1 MNDNNNNEDLLAFT
15 TEIVAA
21 YLDENKLSVA
31 EVPDL
36 IQQVY
41 KTLAALQSGGTVG
54 SSNRPEPAVAISK
67 SVRPDYIICLED
79 GKKLKML
86 KRHLMTAYNLTPEQ
100 YRARWNLPSDYPMV
114 AQNYA
119 KQRSEL
125 ARTIGLGVKGR
136 EKRAASKAKKTGTK

>member
-1 MNDNNNNEDLLAFT
+1 MNNDTHNEDLLAFT
-15 TEIVAA
+15 TEIVSS
-21 YLDENKLSVA
+21 YLDDNKIAVSEIPA
-31 EVPDL
+31 L

-41 KTLAALQSGGTVG
+41 GALAGLQSGEGATQL
-54 SSNRPEPAVAISK
+54 SRPEPAIAISK
-67 SVRPDYIICLED
+67 SVRPDYLICLED

-114 AQNYA
+114 AANYA
-119 KQRSEL
+119 KQRSDL

-136 EKRAASKAKKTGTK
+136 EKRAANAKKASA

>member
-1 MNDNNNNEDLLAFT
+1 MNDNMNNEDLLAFT

-31 EVPDL
+31 EVPEL
-36 IQQVY
+36 IQTVFQ
-41 KTLAALQSGGTVG
+41 TLSALQSGGTIA
-54 SSNRPEPAVAISK
+54 SANRPEPAVPVSK

-86 KRHLMTAYNLTPEQ
+86 KRHLMTAYNLTPDQ

-114 AQNYA
+114 CSNYA
-119 KQRSEL
+119 QQRSDL

-136 EKRAASKAKKTGTK
+136 EKRAAKSNKTSAK